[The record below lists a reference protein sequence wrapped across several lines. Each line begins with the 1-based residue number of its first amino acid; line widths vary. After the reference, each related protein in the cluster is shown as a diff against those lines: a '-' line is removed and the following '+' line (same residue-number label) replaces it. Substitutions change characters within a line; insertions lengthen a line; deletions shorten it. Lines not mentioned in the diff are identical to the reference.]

1 MRDERDYSLK
11 AHNTFGIEAKC
22 ERFIEFTSVEEAQ
35 QVSEILRESER
46 PYIIIGGG
54 SNLLLTKDY
63 PGIVVRSDILGIQI
77 SQGDRHAVRST
88 GLTACL
94 SPCEMT
100 CGSGEV
106 FDEIVEAS
114 LMAGLYGLENL
125 SLIPGDVG
133 ASAVQNIGA
142 YGVEAKDY
150 IDSIE
155 AVEIA
160 SGKVV
165 TIQAKDCGYGYRQ
178 SKFKTVWKNKYLI
191 THVTYRLSTVFKPH
205 LEYGN
210 LRETHL
216 ETLREQAS
224 GARAR
229 QAQGP
234 TSVAEPVEAQH
245 LRNTIIEIRQAKL
258 PDPKV
263 MGNAGSFFMNPIVPR
278 AQYETLAA
286 QYPAMPHYEVD
297 AECVKI
303 PAGWMIEQC
312 GWKGKSLGRA
322 GVHDKQ
328 ALVLV
333 NLGGATGEEIVRLCQ
348 AIQKD
353 VKEKFGIEIY
363 PEVNII

>member
-1 MRDERDYSLK
+1 METDENDHMRDERDYSLK

-54 SNLLLTKDY
+54 SNLLLTKDF

-77 SQGDRHAVRST
+77 DDNR
-88 GLTACL
+88 
-94 SPCEMT
+94 MT

-133 ASAVQNIGA
+133 ASVVQNIGA

-150 IDSIE
+150 IESIE
-155 AVEIA
+155 AVEI
-160 SGKVV
+160 STGKVV

-178 SKFKTVWKNKYLI
+178 SKFKTDWKNKYLI
-191 THVTYRLSTVFKPH
+191 THVTYRLSTIFKPH

-210 LRETHL
+210 LKGTLGPGPIVPFR
-216 ETLREQAS
+216 LREVII
-224 GARAR
+224 GI
-229 QAQGP
+229 
-234 TSVAEPVEAQH
+234 
-245 LRNTIIEIRQAKL
+245 RNEKL

-278 AQYETLAA
+278 AQYEALAVR
-286 QYPAMPHYEVD
+286 YPEMPHYEVD
-297 AECVKI
+297 AERVKI
-303 PAGWMIEQC
+303 PAGWMIDQC

-333 NLGGATGEEIVRLCQ
+333 NLGGATGDEIVKLCQ

-353 VKEKFGIEIY
+353 VKEKFGIEIH